1 MLFLPYF
8 TRRTCLTFSRIDDLF
23 LDPSTPE
30 KAFRVE
36 TYRSAAVSAAVNAR
50 QLRCYF
56 VSRCSF
62 PTDLTK
68 INGPNG
74 KVDIRA
80 VSDKAF
86 LDKASEN
93 TLDLYQD
100 VMWNVLERHGP
111 VIELFEVEGTRERRV
126 VIGYKMGTT
135 QHFFSALSDLY
146 HFYSLYSARKYV
158 EQFAN
163 GVTIICRLF
172 PIYPMRSIN

>member
-1 MLFLPYF
+1 MFL
-8 TRRTCLTFSRIDDLF
+8 TSLRIDDLF

-36 TYRSAAVSAAVNAR
+36 TYRSAAVSAAVNAN

-56 VSRCSF
+56 ISRCSF

-93 TLDLYQD
+93 TLDLYQS
-100 VMWNVLERHGP
+100 VMWNVLDRHGP
-111 VIELFEVEGTRERRV
+111 VIELFEVEGTREHRV

-135 QHFFSALSDLY
+135 QHFFSAISDLY

-163 GVTIICRLF
+163 GVTIICE
-172 PIYPMRSIN
+172 SIHSVLVLGGS

>member
-1 MLFLPYF
+1 M
-8 TRRTCLTFSRIDDLF
+8 
-23 LDPSTPE
+23 
-30 KAFRVE
+30 
-36 TYRSAAVSAAVNAR
+36 SAAVNAQ

-56 VSRCSF
+56 ISRCSF
-62 PTDLTK
+62 PSNPSK
-68 INGPNG
+68 FHGPNG

-93 TLDLYQD
+93 TLDLYQN

-135 QHFFSALSDLY
+135 QHFFSAISDLY

-163 GVTIICRLF
+163 GVTIICESSHSTPVLGG
-172 PIYPMRSIN
+172 S

>member
-1 MLFLPYF
+1 M
-8 TRRTCLTFSRIDDLF
+8 
-23 LDPSTPE
+23 
-30 KAFRVE
+30 
-36 TYRSAAVSAAVNAR
+36 SAAANAQ

-62 PTDLTK
+62 PPTGTSNA
-68 INGPNG
+68 NGPNG
-74 KVDIRA
+74 KVDIRS

-93 TLDLYQD
+93 TLALYQD

-111 VIELFEVEGTRERRV
+111 VIELFEVEGSRERRV

-135 QHFFSALSDLY
+135 QHFFSAISDLY

-163 GVTIICRLF
+163 GVTIICGCPHL
-172 PIYPMRSIN
+172 S